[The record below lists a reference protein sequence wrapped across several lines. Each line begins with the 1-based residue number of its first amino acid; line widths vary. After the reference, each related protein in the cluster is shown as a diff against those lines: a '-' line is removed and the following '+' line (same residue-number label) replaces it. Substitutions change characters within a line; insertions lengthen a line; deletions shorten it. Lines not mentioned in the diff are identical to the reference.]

1 MTEAGRGRR
10 LIARA
15 AIALLALAAATSA
28 HASCTANVS
37 GNHIFAL
44 SGDTCP
50 FASGTYTP
58 TVAIPG
64 PGTQPI
70 VGLYANNGSITPG
83 EEATAVTVN
92 ATAAS
97 TSYGLYAAGGGTI
110 DGGTTDGGTLPLDVA
125 GVTTSASS
133 SPAVFATGAGSTI
146 TLTLL
151 SPTSPALATIVT
163 TGIDSAGV
171 LAESAGSVVLTG
183 GSVMTSNDG
192 SVGLNAFSGSISAT
206 GTTITTEGGLDILSN
221 PSYGV
226 EVSNSGATVTLSNDT
241 IMTTGAGAIEVL
253 AQASG
258 MATLSGTANITT
270 TDPTNTEGSAIGL
283 YALSGGIIDGSTTTS
298 VSVTTSGTGAIGVYA
313 SGVAPPADPGG
324 AATPSTITIGGLATI
339 AAYGQSAPGV
349 QADGGGVVTL
359 SGGSV
364 MTPNTITTIADNSIG
379 VYAASAGIININGER
394 FA

>member
-15 AIALLALAAATSA
+15 ATALLALAAATSA

-44 SGDTCP
+44 SGDSCP

-58 TVAIPG
+58 TVAA
-64 PGTQPI
+64 PGTVPSAI

-92 ATAAS
+92 ATAVS

-125 GVTTSASS
+125 GVTTSASR

-171 LAESAGSVVLTG
+171 LAESGGSVVLTG

-206 GTTITTEGGLDILSN
+206 GTTITTKGGLDILSN

-226 EVSNSGATVTLSNDT
+226 EVSELGRDRYADQRHHHDFGPGRRWTIGAGLGHGHAKRHGQYHDHRPHKHPGERDWTLRAERGDHRRVDHDQRQRNHLRNRRDRGLRLGGPGRLEIRWFRRRSRSGASPR
-241 IMTTGAGAIEVL
+241 
-253 AQASG
+253 S
-258 MATLSGTANITT
+258 
-270 TDPTNTEGSAIGL
+270 
-283 YALSGGIIDGSTTTS
+283 
-298 VSVTTSGTGAIGVYA
+298 
-313 SGVAPPADPGG
+313 
-324 AATPSTITIGGLATI
+324 
-339 AAYGQSAPGV
+339 
-349 QADGGGVVTL
+349 
-359 SGGSV
+359 
-364 MTPNTITTIADNSIG
+364 
-379 VYAASAGIININGER
+379 
-394 FA
+394 

>member
-1 MTEAGRGRR
+1 MTETGRGRR

-28 HASCTANVS
+28 RASCTANVS

-92 ATAAS
+92 AIAAGS
-97 TSYGLYAAGGGTI
+97 ASYGLYAINGGTI
-110 DGGTTDGGTLPLDVA
+110 DGGATDGEPLALDVA

-133 SPAVFATGAGSTI
+133 SPAVFATGDGSKI
-146 TLTLL
+146 TLNLL

-163 TGIDSAGV
+163 TGVDSAGV
-171 LAESAGSVVLTG
+171 LAESGGSVVLTG
-183 GSVMTSNDG
+183 GSVMTSADG
-192 SVGLNAFSGSISAT
+192 SVGLNAFSGSIKAM

-226 EVSNSGATVTLSNDT
+226 EVSNSGGTVTLINDT
-241 IMTTGAGAIEVL
+241 IKTSGPGAVGLL

-258 MATLSGTANITT
+258 TATLSGTISSHDHRPHKHPGQRDRTLRAERGKDRRLGSDQRQRNHLRNRRDRRLRQRDVADDAN
-270 TDPTNTEGSAIGL
+270 DSVDDQDHGRHDHHQWDDGDRR
-283 YALSGGIIDGSTTTS
+283 SG
-298 VSVTTSGTGAIGVYA
+298 AM
-313 SGVAPPADPGG
+313 
-324 AATPSTITIGGLATI
+324 AAG
-339 AAYGQSAPGV
+339 
-349 QADGGGVVTL
+349 
-359 SGGSV
+359 
-364 MTPNTITTIADNSIG
+364 
-379 VYAASAGIININGER
+379 R
-394 FA
+394 